1 VFILHDVDP
10 WYIAIGCCQQTDG
23 ETDNFLASGVG
34 STGAVGAG
42 APPQKMYYVI
52 NDHVVTL

>member
-1 VFILHDVDP
+1 M
-10 WYIAIGCCQQTDG
+10 YAIGGAQLYI
-23 ETDNFLASGVG
+23 FSGVG

-52 NDHVVTL
+52 SDHVITL